1 MSIHPNYRDQS
12 FDCLLHSLMT
22 RKRKLA
28 SSALWPMGDTS
39 NDTSQL
45 QDMLAAEALAG
56 SLEDA
61 VKVSILKM
69 FERDGLEPT
78 EVIEGRKYIYQ

>member
-1 MSIHPNYRDQS
+1 MSIHPEYQHQS

-39 NDTSQL
+39 EDSATLQSMLVEDTRV
-45 QDMLAAEALAG
+45 D
-56 SLEDA
+56 
-61 VKVSILKM
+61 VSTNVVSDTVIKM
-69 FERDGLEPT
+69 FERDQLSTPEQLQPG
-78 EVIEGRKYIYQ
+78 VFKYD